1 MTAFKA
7 ARINYL
13 AGNCSAARSFA
24 HESITSAKAL
34 DARGELGAGG
44 KTVYGAAYETLALA
58 HFCLGNAAQVL
69 PNLQQALQSSQS
81 NFGEDDPE
89 TIRIRARLA
98 DYFFSTNNPATGT
111 AMLDEAQRRLQNQPP
126 GSSSRL
132 YQDALAVISHAQTNA
147 GRAESALV
155 NTRKLLELRPG
166 LDASPT
172 LAAVLRDQ
180 ARTLLILKQPT
191 QARQALDRAVA
202 MRVKSGL
209 TASRAIEDEEFLRK
223 TLAQSTQP

>member
-1 MTAFKA
+1 MTALKA
-7 ARINYL
+7 ARINYV
-13 AGNCSAARSFA
+13 AGNCTAARSFA
-24 HESITSAKAL
+24 QESITSAKAL
-34 DARGELGAGG
+34 EARGELGAGG

-58 HFCLGNAAQVL
+58 EFCLGNASQVL
-69 PNLQQALQSSQS
+69 PNFEQALQSSQS

-89 TIRIRARLA
+89 TIRICARLA
-98 DYFFSTNNPATGT
+98 DYFFSTNDPANGA

-126 GSSSRL
+126 GSSTRL
-132 YQDALAVISHAQTNA
+132 YQDALAVIAHAQINA

-180 ARTLLILKQPT
+180 ARALLILKRT
-191 QARQALDRAVA
+191 NEARQALERAVA
-202 MRVKSGL
+202 MRKKSGL
-209 TASRAIEDEEFLRK
+209 EAPAVLQEELSLEK
-223 TLAQSTQP
+223 LLTQ